1 MGTEF
6 AISVRPGETESC
18 RDERLPSAALNFGN
32 ESDNCAAAE
41 RIPKLPL
48 GQASPILPTVSSA
61 PQSPPAADPPAPPP
75 EPVRREQPQRLPDTA
90 REIAGRIRQ
99 VRWKHG
105 RTVLWRGLGMAV
117 TALCGWLVI
126 ETVTDFLTN
135 LPWLSR
141 LAFFLVGVGG
151 ASALWWQF
159 GLRVWWRQ
167 MSDEAVA
174 LMVERALPEFR
185 SRFIAAVQLGKTA
198 EGSASPALVRALVA
212 ETTAM
217 AAQMKFDKVVPTGPT
232 NTWLRAALLALVV
245 TGGLAAYGGHR
256 TVPLVLRACLFTI
269 PVPRQTQIVEVSGD
283 RIIAIGDDLRLEAG
297 ARGIVPTKGKLRVKT
312 AKGKP
317 QEFDLAANVDK
328 PGSFARVLQSVQEPF
343 DYVIALGD
351 AESPSYRVQVKPRP
365 SVASVECRQVW
376 PAYTQL
382 PPQRRALGDLKILA
396 GSKLTLKVKASTAV
410 KGGEI
415 RLVGADRD
423 KPAKTA
429 PMKPAGEDKTL
440 LTGEIPIPAEGVTGM
455 TLQLVDEDGV
465 ESRGAAV
472 YHIDVVKDA
481 PPTVKVLWPD
491 RREIL
496 LTRGATALISFE
508 AKDDFGVAKVRLHY
522 AVDWVEK
529 GPHKT
534 IDLELGDALP
544 KAVTRR
550 FDWKVGAIVPRV
562 EEGSVIDYWFEVI
575 DANDVTGPGVGTVEH
590 YQARIVSE
598 AEKRADLANRLS
610 DAMEGLN
617 GVRQGQEELNNKLG
631 EIIFEKPPD
640 AK

>member
-1 MGTEF
+1 MT
-6 AISVRPGETESC
+6 
-18 RDERLPSAALNFGN
+18 DAA
-32 ESDNCAAAE
+32 
-41 RIPKLPL
+41 
-48 GQASPILPTVSSA
+48 
-61 PQSPPAADPPAPPP
+61 QSPPAAPSAPPDS
-75 EPVRREQPQRLPDTA
+75 RLPDAA
-90 REIAGRIRQ
+90 REIAARIRQ
-99 VRWKHG
+99 VRGKHG
-105 RTVLWRGLGMAV
+105 RTVLWRGLGMAATV
-117 TALCGWLVI
+117 LCGWLVT
-126 ETVTDFLTN
+126 ETVTDFFTN
-135 LPWLSR
+135 LPWLGR
-141 LAFFLVGVGG
+141 LAFFVVGVGG
-151 ASALWWQF
+151 AGALLWRFGIRLWW
-159 GLRVWWRQ
+159 RR
-167 MSDEAVA
+167 MPDEAVA

-185 SRFIAAVQLGKTA
+185 SRFIAAVQLAKA
-198 EGSASPALVRALVA
+198 ADGSASPSLVRALMA

-217 AAQMKFDKVVPTGPT
+217 AAQMRFDKVVPTGPT
-232 NTWLRAALLALVV
+232 KKWLRHALCALVV
-245 TGGLAAYGGHR
+245 TGGLAVYGGHR

-269 PVPRQTQIVEVSGD
+269 PVPRQTQIVDVSGE

-297 ARGIVPTKGKLRVKT
+297 ARGIVPAKGKLRVKT

-351 AESPSYRVQVKPRP
+351 AESPSFHVKVKPRP

-410 KGGEI
+410 RAGEI
-415 RLVGADRD
+415 RLVGPDRD
-423 KPAKTA
+423 KPVKTA
-429 PMKPAGEDKTL
+429 PLQPAGDDKTL
-440 LTGEIPIPAEGVTGM
+440 LGGEVLIPTEGVTGM

-472 YHIDVVKDA
+472 YHIDVVQDA
-481 PPTVKVLWPD
+481 PPTVKIVWPD

-496 LTRGATALISFE
+496 LTREATALISFE

-529 GPHKT
+529 GPDKT
-534 IDLELGDALP
+534 IDLDLGGALP

-550 FDWKVGAIVPRV
+550 FDWKVGAIVPHV

-575 DANDVTGPGVGTVEH
+575 DANNVTGPGIGTAEH

-617 GVRQGQEELNNKLG
+617 GVRQGQEELNAKLG
-631 EIIFEKPPD
+631 EIIFERPPD